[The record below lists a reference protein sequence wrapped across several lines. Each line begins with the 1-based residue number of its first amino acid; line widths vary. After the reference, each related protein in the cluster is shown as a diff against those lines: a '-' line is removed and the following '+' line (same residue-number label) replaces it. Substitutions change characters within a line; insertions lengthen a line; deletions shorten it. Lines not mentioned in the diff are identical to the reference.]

1 MVFFYSAIT
10 STKGSQLKIVNSS
23 RRHPQ
28 CRALVLSTW
37 LAKSADYTGQGTRD
51 RGYNGAGRLASSMIE
66 GGRWHTQVAFGFWGG
81 IDWKPLAFAKG
92 LGRGRAGDGA
102 VLQGRFGG
110 L

>member
-1 MVFFYSAIT
+1 MQGV
-10 STKGSQLKIVNSS
+10 GSVNV
-23 RRHPQ
+23 
-28 CRALVLSTW
+28 A
-37 LAKSADYTGQGTRD
+37 GQIGGLHGTRG

-92 LGRGRAGDGA
+92 LGRGRARDGA
-102 VLQGRFGG
+102 VLPGRFGG